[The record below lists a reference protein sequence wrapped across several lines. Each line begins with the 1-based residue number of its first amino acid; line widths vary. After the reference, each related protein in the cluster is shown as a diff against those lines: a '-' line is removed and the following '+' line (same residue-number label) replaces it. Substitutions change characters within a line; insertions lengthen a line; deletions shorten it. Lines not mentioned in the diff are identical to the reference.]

1 MRLAFVISYL
11 QETVVRANIVHVC
24 SFFNHLSDRTVGNMF
39 NEDAEWNDEEDAL
52 ILSKNVFGG
61 TQKRNSSSN
70 VTVCAI

>member
-1 MRLAFVISYL
+1 M
-11 QETVVRANIVHVC
+11 HVC